1 MAKSPKFLSRP
12 SFPRKRDS
20 SSTATTNAYGAAAK
34 ILPPAVILTTLIII
48 WYIAAYLLNEPQA
61 IALMDPD
68 GPTNFWAVVNASWSM
83 DRPVLPTPDQILSNL
98 ADSIFNYP
106 LDSPRNFLLQ
116 TAYTA
121 QAALTGLALGAVLG
135 IALAA
140 GIVHSRV
147 LDRSIMPW
155 VIASQ
160 TIPILAIA
168 PMVVV
173 ALGNIGFTGLA
184 PKAAIVGYL
193 SFFPITVGMVKGF
206 RSPDTM
212 QLDLMRTYNAS
223 RAQIFTKLRWPVSM
237 AFLFPSLKVA
247 VALAITGA
255 IVAELPTGAQ
265 VGLGARLLA
274 GSYYGQTMMMWG
286 ALVLASLLAITLI
299 FCVRLGEFF
308 LRTSRG
314 GRL

>member
-1 MAKSPKFLSRP
+1 MTRVLPF
-12 SFPRKRDS
+12 
-20 SSTATTNAYGAAAK
+20 AT
-34 ILPPAVILTTLIII
+34 VLIILLI
-48 WYIAAYLLNEPQA
+48 VWYIAAYFLNAPQA
-61 IALMDPD
+61 VALMDPD
-68 GPTNFWAVVNASWSM
+68 GPHNFTAVLQAVWSM
-83 DRPVLPTPDQILSNL
+83 DRPVLPTPDQIISGL

-116 TAYTA
+116 TFYTA
-121 QAALTGLALGAVLG
+121 QTAICGLIIGLAMG
-135 IALAA
+135 ILIAI
-140 GIVHSRV
+140 GIVHSKV
-147 LDRSIMPW
+147 LDRSLMPW

-168 PMVVV
+168 PMVIV
-173 ALGNIGFTGLA
+173 ALGNIGFTGLP

-206 RSPDTM
+206 RSPDSM

-223 RAQIFTKLRWPVSM
+223 AKNIFFKLRWPVSI

-247 VALAITGA
+247 VALSVTGA
-255 IVAELPTGAQ
+255 IIAELPTGAQ

-286 ALVLASLLAITLI
+286 ALVLASFLALALI
-299 FCVRLGEFF
+299 GLVRVGEIS
-308 LRTSRG
+308 LRTLRG

>member
-1 MAKSPKFLSRP
+1 MAAP
-12 SFPRKRDS
+12 
-20 SSTATTNAYGAAAK
+20 
-34 ILPPAVILTTLIII
+34 LIIFAI
-48 WYIAAYLLNEPQA
+48 LIALWYVAAYFLNEPQA
-61 IALMDPD
+61 AALMDPD
-68 GPTNFWAVVNASWSM
+68 GPQNFTAVLQASWSM

-98 ADSIFNYP
+98 ADSIFDYP
-106 LDSPRNFLLQ
+106 LTSPRNFLLQ

-121 QAALTGLALGAVLG
+121 QAALSGLAIGLVLG
-135 IALAA
+135 IALASF
-140 GIVHSRV
+140 IVHSTV
-147 LDRSIMPW
+147 LDRSLMPW

-173 ALGNIGFTGLA
+173 ALGNIGLTGLA

-193 SFFPITVGMVKGF
+193 CFFPITVGMVKGL
-206 RSPDTM
+206 RSPDRM

-223 RAQIFTKLRWPVSM
+223 PAQIFTKLRWPVSI

-247 VALAITGA
+247 VALSVTGA

-265 VGLGARLLA
+265 LGLGARLLA
-274 GSYYGQTMMMWG
+274 GSYYGETMMMWG
-286 ALVLASLLAITLI
+286 ALVLASLLALALI
-299 FCVRLGEFF
+299 GLVRLGESGMRFA
-308 LRTSRG
+308 RG

>member
-1 MAKSPKFLSRP
+1 MTKALTK
-12 SFPRKRDS
+12 
-20 SSTATTNAYGAAAK
+20 T
-34 ILPPAVILTTLIII
+34 LPFFTVMFVVIIA
-48 WYIAAYLLNEPQA
+48 WYIAAYFLNAPQA
-61 IALMDPD
+61 VALIDPD
-68 GPTNFWAVVNASWSM
+68 GPTGFWAVLQACYSM
-83 DRPVLPTPDQILSNL
+83 DRPVLPTPDQILSAL
-98 ADSIFNYP
+98 YDSIFHYP
-106 LDSPRNFLLQ
+106 LTSPRNFLLQ
-116 TAYTA
+116 AAYTA
-121 QAALTGLALGAVLG
+121 QTAVTGLSIGLAFG

-140 GIVHSRV
+140 AIVHSRV
-147 LDRSIMPW
+147 LDRSVMPW
-155 VIASQ
+155 VIGSQ

-193 SFFPITVGMVKGF
+193 SFFPITVGMVKGL

-212 QLDLMRTYNAS
+212 QLDLMRSYNATG
-223 RAQIFTKLRWPVSM
+223 AQVFGKLRWPVSM

-247 VALAITGA
+247 VALSVTGA

-274 GSYYGQTMMMWG
+274 GSYYGQTMMMWD
-286 ALVLASLLAITLI
+286 ALLLASMLALGLI
-299 FCVRLGEFF
+299 FLVRAGEFL
-308 LRTSRG
+308 LRRQRG

>member
-1 MAKSPKFLSRP
+1 MTKLLRRILPVLAV
-12 SFPRKRDS
+12 
-20 SSTATTNAYGAAAK
+20 TAVLIIVWYAAA
-34 ILPPAVILTTLIII
+34 
-48 WYIAAYLLNEPQA
+48 YFLNEPRA
-61 IALMDPD
+61 ISLMDPD
-68 GPTNFWAVVNASWSM
+68 DTNNFWAVVQASWSM
-83 DRPVLPTPDQILSNL
+83 DRPVLPTPDQIAANL
-98 ADSIFNYP
+98 DASIFNYP

-121 QAALTGLALGAVLG
+121 ATAITGLGLGLALGV
-135 IALAA
+135 ALAI

-147 LDRSIMPW
+147 LDRALMPW

-168 PMVVV
+168 PMVMV
-173 ALGNIGFTGLA
+173 ALGNIGLTGLP

-193 SFFPITVGMVKGF
+193 SFFPITVGMVKGL
-206 RSPDTM
+206 RSPDAM
-212 QLDLMRTYNAS
+212 QMDLMHTYNAS
-223 RAQIFTKLRWPVSM
+223 GAEIFFKLRWPVAL
-237 AFLFPSLKVA
+237 AFLFPSLRIA
-247 VALAITGA
+247 VALAVTGA

-286 ALVLASLLAITLI
+286 ALVLASALALTLI
-299 FCVRLGEFF
+299 GAVRLAESGVRQ
-308 LRTSRG
+308 LRG

>member
-1 MAKSPKFLSRP
+1 M
-12 SFPRKRDS
+12 
-20 SSTATTNAYGAAAK
+20 TK
-34 ILPPAVILTTLIII
+34 ILAPITVVLALVII
-48 WYIAAYLLNEPQA
+48 WYVGAYFLNAPQA
-61 IALMDPD
+61 TALMDPD
-68 GPTNFWAVVNASWSM
+68 GPQNFWAVLQACWTM
-83 DRPVLPTPDQILSNL
+83 DRPELPTPDQIFSNL
-98 ADSIFNYP
+98 YDSICNNP
-106 LDSPRNFLLQ
+106 PDSPRNFLLQ

-121 QAALTGLALGAVLG
+121 QAAITGLLIGAILG

-147 LDRSIMPW
+147 LDRSLMPW

-173 ALGNIGFTGLA
+173 ALGNIGFTGLL

-206 RSPDTM
+206 RSADTL

-223 RAQIFTKLRWPVSM
+223 GAQVFFKLRWPIAVS
-237 AFLFPSLKVA
+237 FLFPSLKVA
-247 VALAITGA
+247 VALAVTGA
-255 IVAELPTGAQ
+255 IVAEIPTGAQ

-274 GSYYGQTMMMWG
+274 GSYYGQTEMMWG
-286 ALVLASLLAITLI
+286 ALVLASALSLTMIG
-299 FCVRLGEFF
+299 FVRLGEASVRQ
-308 LRTSRG
+308 LRG

>member
-1 MAKSPKFLSRP
+1 LR
-12 SFPRKRDS
+12 
-20 SSTATTNAYGAAAK
+20 
-34 ILPPAVILTTLIII
+34 
-48 WYIAAYLLNEPQA
+48 
-61 IALMDPD
+61 
-68 GPTNFWAVVNASWSM
+68 
-83 DRPVLPTPDQILSNL
+83 
-98 ADSIFNYP
+98 DSIFDYP
-106 LDSPRNFLLQ
+106 LNSPRNFLLQ

-121 QAALTGLALGAVLG
+121 ETALVGLALGLVIGFVVAV
-135 IALAA
+135 

-147 LDRSIMPW
+147 LDRSLMPW

-173 ALGNIGFTGLA
+173 ALGNIGVTGLA

-193 SFFPITVGMVKGF
+193 SFFPIAVGMVKGF
-206 RSPDTM
+206 RSPEVM
-212 QLDLMRTYNAS
+212 QLDLMRTYDAS
-223 RAQIFTKLRWPVSM
+223 EAQMFWKLRWPVSVG
-237 AFLFPSLKVA
+237 FLFPSLKVA
-247 VALAITGA
+247 VALAVTGA

-286 ALVLASLLAITLI
+286 ALVMASALALALI
-299 FCVRLGEFF
+299 GLVRLGEAGVTW
-308 LRTSRG
+308 LRG

>member
-1 MAKSPKFLSRP
+1 VDGRFRGHDGGSVKSQILPVISVLL
-12 SFPRKRDS
+12 
-20 SSTATTNAYGAAAK
+20 ATTALWYVAAWWLNA
-34 ILPPAVILTTLIII
+34 
-48 WYIAAYLLNEPQA
+48 PQA
-61 IALMDPD
+61 QALMDPD
-68 GPTNFWAVVNASWSM
+68 APQTFWAVVQASWTM
-83 DRPVLPTPDQILSNL
+83 DRPVLPTPDQIASSL

-116 TAYTA
+116 MAYTA
-121 QAALTGLALGAVLG
+121 EAAIAGMVLG
-135 IALAA
+135 LAA
-140 GIVHSRV
+140 GILLAIGIAHSRV

-155 VIASQ
+155 VIGSQ

-168 PMVVV
+168 PMLMV

-193 SFFPITVGMVKGF
+193 SFFPITIGMVKGL
-206 RSPDTM
+206 RSPDSM
-212 QLDLMRTYNAS
+212 QLDLMRTYNATG
-223 RAQIFTKLRWPVSM
+223 RQTFTKLRWPVSLS
-237 AFLFPSLKVA
+237 FLFPALKVA
-247 VALAITGA
+247 AALSVTGA

-286 ALVLASLLAITLI
+286 ALVLASLLALCLI
-299 FCVRLGEFF
+299 GGVRVLEFWVT
-308 LRTSRG
+308 RSRG

>member
-1 MAKSPKFLSRP
+1 MTKV
-12 SFPRKRDS
+12 
-20 SSTATTNAYGAAAK
+20 
-34 ILPPAVILTTLIII
+34 LPLFTVLLALMIV
-48 WYIAAYLLNEPQA
+48 WYIAAYFLNAPQA
-61 IALMDPD
+61 VDLMDQD
-68 GPTNFWAVVNASWSM
+68 DATNFWAVVRASFTM
-83 DRPVLPTPDQILSNL
+83 DRPVLPTPDQIFSNL

-106 LDSPRNFLLQ
+106 LNSPRNFLLQ
-116 TAYTA
+116 AAYTA
-121 QAALTGLALGAVLG
+121 QAALTGLIIGVALGIF
-135 IALAA
+135 IAI

-147 LDRSIMPW
+147 LDRSLMPW

-168 PMVVV
+168 PMVMV
-173 ALGNIGFTGLA
+173 ALGNIGLTGLP

-193 SFFPITVGMVKGF
+193 SFFPVTVGMVKGF
-206 RSPDTM
+206 RSPDTL

-223 RAQIFTKLRWPVSM
+223 GAQVFAKLRWPVSL

-247 VALAITGA
+247 AALSVTGA

-265 VGLGARLLA
+265 LGLGARLLA

-286 ALVLASLLAITLI
+286 ALVLASLLALGLI
-299 FCVRLGEFF
+299 GVVRLGEAGV
-308 LRTSRG
+308 RAMRG